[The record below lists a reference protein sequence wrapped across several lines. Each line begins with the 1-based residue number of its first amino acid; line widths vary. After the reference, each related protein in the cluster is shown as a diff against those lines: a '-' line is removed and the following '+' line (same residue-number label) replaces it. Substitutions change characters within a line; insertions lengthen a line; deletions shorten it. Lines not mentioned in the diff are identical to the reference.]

1 MHLSTCERPMQ
12 IMDVHKI
19 RRANLRRLI
28 EQWGGPTTLAKRLGH
43 ASGSYLAQLAGPNP
57 SREVNEK
64 VARSI
69 EESLDLPTGWL
80 DQPHNGNGGS
90 SSANRKRDI
99 DVTMVSRVIEL
110 SSAALGKQ
118 QVPASTLAELVA
130 LVYEH
135 AQEHGAIDERY
146 LQRLV
151 NLIKAR

>member
-1 MHLSTCERPMQ
+1 
-12 IMDVHKI
+12 MDVHKV
-19 RRANLRRLI
+19 RRANLRSLI
-28 EQWGGPTTLAKRLGH
+28 EKWGGPTTLAKRLGH

-69 EESLDLPTGWL
+69 EQSLDLPLGWL
-80 DQPHNGNGGS
+80 DQPHNGDRAAG
-90 SSANRKRDI
+90 RKRDV
-99 DVTMVSRVIEL
+99 DVTVVSRVIEL
-110 SSAALGKQ
+110 ASAALGKH

-151 NLIKAR
+151 NLTKAR

>member
-1 MHLSTCERPMQ
+1 
-12 IMDVHKI
+12 MDIHKM
-19 RRANLRRLI
+19 RRVNLRRLI

-69 EESLDLPTGWL
+69 EQSLDLPQGWL
-80 DQPHNGNGGS
+80 DQRHGNGGQTLE
-90 SSANRKRDI
+90 RKGDV
-99 DVTMVSRVIEL
+99 DVTVVSKVIEL
-110 SSAALGKQ
+110 CSAALGKQ
-118 QVPASTLAELVA
+118 TVPPSILAELVA

-146 LQRLV
+146 VQRLT
-151 NLIKAR
+151 NLIKR

>member
-69 EESLDLPTGWL
+69 EQALDLPANWL
-80 DQPHNGNGGS
+80 DQQHNGNGS
-90 SSANRKRDI
+90 NSASRKRDV

-110 SSAALGKQ
+110 ASAALGKH
-118 QVPASTLAELVA
+118 QVAASTLAELVA

-135 AQEHGAIDERY
+135 AQGHGAIDERY